1 MPAQGAGIHP
11 ESPAF
16 SSRGPGGLPP
26 IIGPAMAAAA
36 PSPLLRTFVDD
47 ELLRAPLL
55 FDQVLEGTFDELR
68 RALPKLNPV
77 QRTALADLTHELG
90 RNKTG
95 MREYFLRN
103 LGEQVARELSRQTPP
118 AAAPRAPSLQQAKTL
133 SLVDED
139 EVAVEVELSHTIAT
153 IKSTAEYELR
163 ELQTFVAALVGD
175 LDMSRDHNP
184 FRADT
189 WARALWAAAQALSGS
204 RSHQVAFMRHATP
217 PLAQLLRT
225 SYAAS
230 TSRLEGM
237 GVEPAAYRTMI
248 LPSGSRRGAR
258 SAESTYAPDLL
269 RMRETMPAPLDTLSQ
284 PMAPRQPGQQGR
296 PEHWTDVARGVTHK
310 ADRQAIELISRLFET
325 MITDS
330 RLAQD
335 VALLISRLH
344 GLAMR
349 LALRDRSLLDHQ
361 KHPLWRFIN
370 QFAFAAE
377 MSPSEHDP
385 ERLQLLRLVQGTIEQ
400 LTSEPEQHG
409 NLYHWALERLEIFL
423 NKRLSRRLALV
434 ATQVGALQ
442 KLEARL
448 LGLAGPPATTTGAL
462 EHHQLD
468 TVPAEFMDTVPPADV
483 ADDLA
488 AAWLSKLRTGDW
500 VRMYIQGRW
509 AQAQLLWLGE
519 TREFLLFGD
528 GASDDTW
535 AVRAGAMR
543 MMHAH
548 KLAKTLKVRS
558 IVGSAAA
565 RLQEQMAGN
574 AATA

>member
-1 MPAQGAGIHP
+1 
-11 ESPAF
+11 
-16 SSRGPGGLPP
+16 
-26 IIGPAMAAAA
+26 MAVAA

-68 RALPKLNPV
+68 RALPRLNPV

-90 RNKTG
+90 RAKTA
-95 MREYFLRN
+95 MREYFLRH
-103 LGEQVARELSRQTPP
+103 LGDQVTRELSRATPP
-118 AAAPRAPSLQQAKTL
+118 AAAPRAPALQAKTL
-133 SLVDED
+133 ALVDED
-139 EVAVEVELSHTIAT
+139 EVAIEVELSHTIAA

-184 FRADT
+184 FRAET
-189 WARALWAAAQALSGS
+189 WARALWASAQAIPAS

-225 SYAAS
+225 SYAAT
-230 TSRLEGM
+230 TSRLESM

-269 RMRETMPAPLDTLSQ
+269 RMRETMPAPLETPSQ
-284 PMAPRQPGQQGR
+284 WATPRQAGPAVPSGR
-296 PEHWTDVARGVTHK
+296 PEHWTDVARGITHK

-330 RLAQD
+330 RLPPD

-344 GLAMR
+344 GPAMR

-377 MSPSEHDP
+377 MAPNEHDP

-400 LTSEPEQHG
+400 LTSEPDQHG

-423 NKRLSRRLALV
+423 GKRLSRRLALV

-442 KLEARL
+442 KLEGQL
-448 LGLAGPPATTTGAL
+448 LGLSGPPATTTGAL
-462 EHHQLD
+462 DHHQLD
-468 TVPAEFMDTVPPADV
+468 TVPAEFMDTVPPAEV

-488 AAWLSKLRTGDW
+488 AAWLGKLRVGDW
-500 VRMYIQGRW
+500 VRLYIQSRW

-565 RLQEQMAGN
+565 RLQEQMAGST
-574 AATA
+574 ATA